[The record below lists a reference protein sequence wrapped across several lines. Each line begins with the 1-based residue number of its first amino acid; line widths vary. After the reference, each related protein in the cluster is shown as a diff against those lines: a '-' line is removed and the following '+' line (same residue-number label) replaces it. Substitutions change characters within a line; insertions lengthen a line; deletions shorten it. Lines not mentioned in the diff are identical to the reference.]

1 MKQLL
6 LLTLFIPALLW
17 AQEDSKYLA
26 GAVPVENG
34 KVVFAKEINAP
45 SFSKDE
51 VYDRMLDWADG
62 FFSEDGNRVVY
73 SDKAKGDIAAVG
85 QANLVFQSTA
95 LSLDRTEMNYRVTM
109 ECENQ
114 KCVMKV
120 AGIRYEY
127 NVSYQREPEKYTAE
141 EWITD
146 KYCLNKDKTKLNR
159 GNGKFR
165 RKTVDFIDEMF
176 ASASAALGAQVAANV
191 VPATPV
197 TPART
202 VTPAQATQPA
212 TPVPA
217 KEGYVAFA
225 ADKVP
230 STLLQML
237 PESDMQVASAGKPD
251 TKETSAQWKGT
262 GNMFGK
268 SIASIAISK
277 DSPVYKEIDNNDTYS
292 LSFFKKGENGD
303 AWLIID
309 CRKQGETAEGGQI
322 TVIGEIINVWMK

>member
-6 LLTLFIPALLW
+6 LLTLFIPTLLW

-51 VYDRMLDWADG
+51 VYDKMLDWADG

-85 QANLVFQSTA
+85 QTNLVFQSTA

-114 KCVMKV
+114 KCIVKV

-146 KYCLNKDKTKLNR
+146 KYCLNKDQTKLNR
-159 GNGKFR
+159 GNQQLRFRQKKDMWLLPPIRFRLHYYRCYRKAICRSYPPVSRIQKRHPPSGKAQVICSANR
-165 RKTVDFIDEMF
+165 LPRSPSAKTV
-176 ASASAALGAQVAANV
+176 L
-191 VPATPV
+191 
-197 TPART
+197 
-202 VTPAQATQPA
+202 
-212 TPVPA
+212 
-217 KEGYVAFA
+217 
-225 ADKVP
+225 
-230 STLLQML
+230 
-237 PESDMQVASAGKPD
+237 
-251 TKETSAQWKGT
+251 
-262 GNMFGK
+262 
-268 SIASIAISK
+268 SI
-277 DSPVYKEIDNNDTYS
+277 
-292 LSFFKKGENGD
+292 KK
-303 AWLIID
+303 
-309 CRKQGETAEGGQI
+309 
-322 TVIGEIINVWMK
+322 

>member
-51 VYDRMLDWADG
+51 VYDKMLDWVDG

-85 QANLVFQSTA
+85 QTNLVFQSTA

-114 KCVMKV
+114 KCIVKV

-146 KYCLNKDKTKLNR
+146 KYCLNKDQTKLNR

-176 ASASAALGAQVAANV
+176 ASASAALG
-191 VPATPV
+191 
-197 TPART
+197 RR
-202 VTPAQATQPA
+202 QPP
-212 TPVPA
+212 T
-217 KEGYVAFA
+217 
-225 ADKVP
+225 
-230 STLLQML
+230 
-237 PESDMQVASAGKPD
+237 
-251 TKETSAQWKGT
+251 
-262 GNMFGK
+262 
-268 SIASIAISK
+268 
-277 DSPVYKEIDNNDTYS
+277 
-292 LSFFKKGENGD
+292 
-303 AWLIID
+303 
-309 CRKQGETAEGGQI
+309 
-322 TVIGEIINVWMK
+322 